1 MDGRPTKGANATGV
15 KTCDSALFIRNHIQ
29 RWRQPC
35 HDPADEN
42 FVLRPSLQSNIMSV
56 QEMQKESQSNQTG
69 QTLEQA
75 RLAQEALRQPSHPIL
90 ATQETSV

>member
-1 MDGRPTKGANATGV
+1 MDGRSMKGANATGV
-15 KTCDSALFIRNHIQ
+15 KTCDAALFLRNHVQ
-29 RWRQPC
+29 SWMQPC

-75 RLAQEALRQPSHPIL
+75 RLAQEALRQPSHSIL
-90 ATQETSV
+90 ATQETSA